1 MNDDTKRI
9 IAKKIKYIRTK
20 YKNSNDIMLNIYRS
34 REILLENEIN
44 KSLKY

>member
-1 MNDDTKRI
+1 MNDNAKKI

-20 YKNSNDIMLNIYRS
+20 YKNSNDTMLNIDRS
-34 REILLENEIN
+34 RNILLENEIN